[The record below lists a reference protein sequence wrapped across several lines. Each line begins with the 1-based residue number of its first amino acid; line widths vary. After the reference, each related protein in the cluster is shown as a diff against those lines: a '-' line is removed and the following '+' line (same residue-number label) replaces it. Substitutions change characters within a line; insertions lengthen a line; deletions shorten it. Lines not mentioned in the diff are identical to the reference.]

1 MLGRTFVVLRDH
13 INCRQMEEIASRTR
27 TLIAPRRRPKTRSQ
41 AQREPRSVSLPS
53 NGQGRDER
61 PMDNAEQPTLDCL
74 DNALTCSSF
83 SCTDTESLSRENRL
97 SDRRFD

>member
-1 MLGRTFVVLRDH
+1 MTRGEFRFEIYSLLGRTFVVLRDH

-61 PMDNAEQPTLDCL
+61 PL
-74 DNALTCSSF
+74 DNDERPIVGLFLVNS
-83 SCTDTESLSRENRL
+83 
-97 SDRRFD
+97 